1 MLRKER
7 INPKIPPRE
16 IVEKEGEE
24 EEILESEGAEKT
36 KAKHEI

>member
-1 MLRKER
+1 LLRKER

-24 EEILESEGAEKT
+24 EEISEPEGAEKT
-36 KAKHEI
+36 QAKHEI